1 MLLEPAFASPRLAA
15 FASSTRTQLDACA
28 ITANGR
34 DISRAELTEL
44 VHTRAAL
51 LPDRLDGRCL
61 VHIPFERTLE
71 AVVSYLAVLE
81 AGHVALVLSPAP
93 NDEVLQAYSPDF
105 RHRDDAFE
113 RVSYDGRPTHLLHD
127 DLAVLTSTS
136 GSTGSPKLV
145 RLSHDN
151 LRANAAGIAEALGL
165 TPQDRGITALPLFY
179 CYGLSVLHSHL
190 MAGAS
195 IVLHDGSSID
205 DEFWDLVR
213 RERVSNVPLVPHSA
227 QWMLEHD
234 VLDAAFPD
242 LRMLTQAGGRLA
254 PESVTRL
261 AGSGSRQGIDL
272 RVMYGQTEATARI
285 AIAPAGAASTH
296 PDTVG
301 VAIRGTQVRLDH
313 TVPEANSDGVGELVV
328 TGDSVMLGYAEH
340 ADDLAL
346 GRMQHELRTG
356 DLARID
362 DDGVIRIVGRRSGF
376 VKLMGLRV
384 DLGRV
389 ERLLGDAGYEAV
401 VGGDDTGL
409 RIAVAPRLREL
420 RQAAKVRRAAAVASG
435 VGPAV
440 IDVAVT
446 PIPLLDNGKVD
457 RIGADALVRAAT
469 RDECS
474 QTRRAVDGAGTG
486 ATVSMVA
493 ATIGDVLAL
502 DAVDPDKSFVEHG
515 GDSLTHV
522 PATARLTALV
532 GDLPRDWHRRP
543 VRELATATAQ
553 RRSTIETSVV
563 VRAIAVVMIC
573 ASHTQVVDLA
583 GGAHILLALAGWSA
597 ARFGLAL
604 PDTGRR
610 WRATLRSVIG
620 IGVPTACAAFIG
632 MVLTERYG
640 WPNVFMLNWLF
651 GSTSDSRVELWF
663 IDALVLSLLV
673 LTALVA
679 IPAVARARDRDPW
692 RLYLLIAALALV
704 PRFVTQAVTDR
715 PIDGL
720 PYTVFWIVATG
731 AALAHADD
739 VVRKL
744 VTIAVVV
751 AGIATLFPDPRRS
764 LMVVAGVT
772 VIAFVPE
779 LRVPVRMI
787 APIVLLASASLYIYI
802 FQFQLF
808 QAVPD
813 TGIGTVTAIIKTLTG
828 LAGGCLIWWLADP
841 AVRRLRNRLPAQPD
855 RKDH

>member
-1 MLLEPAFASPRLAA
+1 M
-15 FASSTRTQLDACA
+15 
-28 ITANGR
+28 
-34 DISRAELTEL
+34 
-44 VHTRAAL
+44 
-51 LPDRLDGRCL
+51 
-61 VHIPFERTLE
+61 
-71 AVVSYLAVLE
+71 
-81 AGHVALVLSPAP
+81 
-93 NDEVLQAYSPDF
+93 
-105 RHRDDAFE
+105 
-113 RVSYDGRPTHLLHD
+113 
-127 DLAVLTSTS
+127 
-136 GSTGSPKLV
+136 KL
-145 RLSHDN
+145 R
-151 LRANAAGIAEALGL
+151 
-165 TPQDRGITALPLFY
+165 
-179 CYGLSVLHSHL
+179 
-190 MAGAS
+190 
-195 IVLHDGSSID
+195 
-205 DEFWDLVR
+205 
-213 RERVSNVPLVPHSA
+213 
-227 QWMLEHD
+227 
-234 VLDAAFPD
+234 
-242 LRMLTQAGGRLA
+242 
-254 PESVTRL
+254 
-261 AGSGSRQGIDL
+261 
-272 RVMYGQTEATARI
+272 
-285 AIAPAGAASTH
+285 
-296 PDTVG
+296 
-301 VAIRGTQVRLDH
+301 
-313 TVPEANSDGVGELVV
+313 
-328 TGDSVMLGYAEH
+328 
-340 ADDLAL
+340 
-346 GRMQHELRTG
+346 
-356 DLARID
+356 
-362 DDGVIRIVGRRSGF
+362 
-376 VKLMGLRV
+376 GLRV

-409 RIAVAPRLREL
+409 RIAVAPRMREL

-474 QTRRAVDGAGTG
+474 QTRRAVDDSRSG
-486 ATVSMVA
+486 ATVSVVA

-553 RRSTIETSVV
+553 RRGTIETSVV

-632 MVLTERYG
+632 MALTERYG
-640 WPNVFMLNWLF
+640 WPYVFMLNWLF

-720 PYTVFWIVATG
+720 PYTVFWIVATVLRDGRFRQVAPPRTVYGSPVDPHVATFLGEAMILPGTPSQGKVHCRLGDLTVAGFMPSG
-731 AALAHADD
+731 ACEVMVRPEQVQVSPAGTG
-739 VVRKL
+739 VVD
-744 VTIAVVV
+744 AVVESCVYYGHDALMNLRIGDSDTVKARVVGADSMEPGEHV
-751 AGIATLFPDPRRS
+751 AL
-764 LMVVAGVT
+764 T
-772 VIAFVPE
+772 V
-779 LRVPVRMI
+779 RGPVRVF
-787 APIVLLASASLYIYI
+787 A
-802 FQFQLF
+802 
-808 QAVPD
+808 
-813 TGIGTVTAIIKTLTG
+813 
-828 LAGGCLIWWLADP
+828 
-841 AVRRLRNRLPAQPD
+841 AQD
-855 RKDH
+855 